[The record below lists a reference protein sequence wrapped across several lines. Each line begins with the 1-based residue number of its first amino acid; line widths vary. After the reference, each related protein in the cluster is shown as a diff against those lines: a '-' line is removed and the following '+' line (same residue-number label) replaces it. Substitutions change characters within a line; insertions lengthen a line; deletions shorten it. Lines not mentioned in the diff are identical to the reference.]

1 MKKML
6 AYLCVGV
13 MVLGLAAC
21 SKTDGDGESQGTVQD
36 STGQSGSTD
45 ANGSQEDTEGTG
57 EDAEGTG
64 DSTPEEGTTS
74 NTVNG
79 HNYEEGWTEEME
91 TVKTAVVDALG
102 DSYWPDTAMLPDVL
116 EMWVGVTPDL
126 YEDYLAE
133 SPMISTNVDTLIVIK
148 AKEDT
153 VEKVMELLLAYRESK
168 VNDTMQYPMN
178 IGKIQAS
185 RVERIGNYVCFVQ
198 LGGDTSGDISEEDSI
213 TKCQEANELV
223 IEVIS
228 KKLEH

>member
-6 AYLCVGV
+6 VYVCVGM

-21 SKTDGDGESQGTVQD
+21 SKANGDGESTVQD
-36 STGQSGSTD
+36 STGQSSVSGTD
-45 ANGSQEDTEGTG
+45 GSQEGTDGSTESTD
-57 EDAEGTG
+57 E
-64 DSTPEEGTTS
+64 STPEGDNLEGSTG

-102 DSYWPDTAMLPDVL
+102 EGYWPDTAMLPDVL
-116 EMWVGVTPDL
+116 EMWVGITPDL

-153 VEKVMELLLAYRESK
+153 VEKVMELMLAYRESK

-198 LGGDTSGDISEEDSI
+198 LGGDTSADNSEEESI
-213 TKCQEANELV
+213 TKCQEANELA

>member
-1 MKKML
+1 
-6 AYLCVGV
+6 
-13 MVLGLAAC
+13 
-21 SKTDGDGESQGTVQD
+21 
-36 STGQSGSTD
+36 
-45 ANGSQEDTEGTG
+45 
-57 EDAEGTG
+57 
-64 DSTPEEGTTS
+64 
-74 NTVNG
+74 
-79 HNYEEGWTEEME
+79 
-91 TVKTAVVDALG
+91 
-102 DSYWPDTAMLPDVL
+102 MLPDVL
-116 EMWVGVTPDL
+116 EMWVGITPDL

-153 VEKVMELLLAYRESK
+153 VEKVMELMLAYRESK

-198 LGGDTSGDISEEDSI
+198 LGGDTSADNSEEESI
-213 TKCQEANELV
+213 TKCQEANELA